1 MQQAEHKIQNVQI
14 QKFVFSCILPCWFNL
29 QCVAA
34 VGASEHKY
42 TVFACLYVCV
52 SVLGCMNG
60 RPEVGISVVQYSE
73 VCSSF
78 TPAALLM
85 WYSHLSIYILQCY
98 NA

>member
-1 MQQAEHKIQNVQI
+1 MYSALLVQ
-14 QKFVFSCILPCWFNL
+14 P
-29 QCVAA
+29 
-34 VGASEHKY
+34 
-42 TVFACLYVCV
+42 TVCGCSWCFRAQIHCVCV
-52 SVLGCMNG
+52 FVCVCVCVLGCMNG
-60 RPEVGISVVQYSE
+60 RPEVGISVVQYSV